1 MQEYLNKITHAD
13 CMEVLKNLPDK
24 SIELVL
30 TDPPFGRK
38 IVKNG
43 KIGGDRIATVKDY
56 GSETWDD
63 KSPDKIYFDEIFRV
77 SKNQIIFG
85 ANYFIEK
92 INKNSPCWLIWDK
105 DNSGDFADAELAWTS
120 FSTPVRIYR
129 WRWNGM
135 LQQDMKNKEKRIHP
149 TQKPVRLF
157 EKIISDYYKKDSNGI
172 VADFYS
178 GSGTTAI
185 ACYNLGIPFICVEK
199 KKQYFDD
206 SIKRFDEVK
215 SQIKIPFE
223 TPVES
228 VVCQRNLFE
237 KEL

>member
-1 MQEYLNKITHAD
+1 
-13 CMEVLKNLPDK
+13 MEVLKKLPDK

-30 TDPPFGRK
+30 TDPPYGRK
-38 IVKNG
+38 IIKRG
-43 KIGGDRIATVKDY
+43 RMGGDGIAAAKVY

-63 KSPDKIYFDEIFRV
+63 ESPEQIYFDEIFRV

-120 FSTPVRIYR
+120 FNTPVRIYR

-149 TQKPVRLF
+149 TQKPVKLF
-157 EKIISDYYKKDSNGI
+157 EKIILDYYKRESNGI
-172 VADFYS
+172 VADFYG
-178 GSGTTAI
+178 GSGTLAI
-185 ACYNLGIPFICVEK
+185 ACYNLGIPFICTEK
-199 KKQYFDD
+199 NEEYYNDAV
-206 SIKRFDEVK
+206 KRFDFEK
-215 SQIKIPFE
+215 SQIKLFAPA
-223 TPVES
+223 TLES
-228 VVCQRNLFE
+228 VYLQQNLFSV
-237 KEL
+237 